1 MPAGGAY
8 GGVRDRAAMSVCVCV
23 HPCMHTYI
31 HAYMHTCILTVCMV
45 GCAVEQLNGAGDG
58 KEIVREGT
66 SPTLGVIC
74 CLIAISTSG
83 FAGVYTEKMLK
94 NSGTTG
100 MAVCAC
106 VCLHM

>member
-1 MPAGGAY
+1 M
-8 GGVRDRAAMSVCVCV
+8 
-23 HPCMHTYI
+23 
-31 HAYMHTCILTVCMV
+31 HAYMHTCILHTCILTVCIV

-106 VCLHM
+106 VCLHILYICMYVCMYVYYIYIYR

>member
-1 MPAGGAY
+1 M
-8 GGVRDRAAMSVCVCV
+8 CVCV
-23 HPCMHTYI
+23 HPYMHAYIHTCI